1 MKVAIIVAA
10 ARNGVIGRDNQ
21 LPWRLPDDLKH
32 FKAVT
37 LGKPVIMGRKTHES
51 IGRALPGRLNIVIS
65 RSPRPSEDPAVRW
78 VSSLEEGLA
87 LAQAEQPDVDE
98 LMVMG
103 GAEIYRQALAQT
115 DRIYLTRIDL
125 EVEGDAYF
133 PELSPAEWTLTDK
146 KAGAPDA
153 PVPHS
158 FLEYEKVTT

>member
-1 MKVAIIVAA
+1 MKVAIIVAT

-65 RSPRPSEDPAVRW
+65 RSPRPLEDPAVRW

-87 LAQAEQPDVDE
+87 LARAEQPDAEE

-125 EVEGDAYF
+125 EIEGDAYF

-146 KAGAPDA
+146 KAGASDA

-158 FLEYEKVTT
+158 FLEYEKVTA